1 MAADAYPLS
10 LQQYRGGQGGT
21 GGGARWEASVGDWKT
36 NPKQFR
42 RLILAALASA
52 VVANPTMA
60 DFEGAVD
67 AIKRGD
73 YRTAVVEFEALAGEG
88 SAAFREYS
96 ARAEKGDLDVQW
108 GLAVMY
114 ETGLGVELDFREAAR
129 WYRLAAE
136 QGLTNAQKKLAAM
149 YDLGR
154 GVPRNSVES
163 AKWIRLAAEQG
174 DADAQHGLGR
184 LYFSGDGV
192 PRDIAEARKWFRR
205 AAEQGNA
212 SAQYMM
218 GGFYRRGTGVT
229 QDFTTSLNWH
239 LLAAEQGDSYAQNA
253 LGEMYREG
261 EGCPRNTVAAHMW
274 FDLAAARGWRT
285 PRENRDRLAENMTE
299 DEIKE
304 ARRLA
309 EEWQPANHRQH
320 VSSVQAPQ

>member
-1 MAADAYPLS
+1 MASDAYPLCK
-10 LQQYRGGQGGT
+10 QKHRGGQRVPGR
-21 GGGARWEASVGDWKT
+21 GARWEASVGDWKT
-36 NPKQFR
+36 NPRQIR
-42 RLILAALASA
+42 RTVFAALACT
-52 VVANPTMA
+52 VVATPSAA
-60 DFEGAVD
+60 DFDGAVN

-73 YRTAVVEFEALAGEG
+73 YRTAVIEFEALAGEG

-96 ARAEKGDLDVQW
+96 TRAERGDLDVQW

-114 ETGLGVELDFREAAR
+114 ETGLGVPLDFGEAAR

-136 QGLTNAQKKLAAM
+136 QGLTNAQKKLATM

-154 GVPRNSVES
+154 GVPRDSVES

-184 LYFSGDGV
+184 LYFSGEGV
-192 PRDIAEARKWFRR
+192 PRDVAEASKWFRR

-239 LLAAEQGDSYAQNA
+239 FLAAEQGDSYAQNA
-253 LGEMYREG
+253 LGEMYRDG
-261 EGCPRNTVAAHMW
+261 EGCPRDAVMAHMW
-274 FDLAAARGWRT
+274 FELASARGWRT
-285 PRENRDRLAENMTE
+285 PRENRDRLAETMTE

-309 EEWQPANHRQH
+309 EEWRPEPRRQRLNG
-320 VSSVQAPQ
+320 VQATR